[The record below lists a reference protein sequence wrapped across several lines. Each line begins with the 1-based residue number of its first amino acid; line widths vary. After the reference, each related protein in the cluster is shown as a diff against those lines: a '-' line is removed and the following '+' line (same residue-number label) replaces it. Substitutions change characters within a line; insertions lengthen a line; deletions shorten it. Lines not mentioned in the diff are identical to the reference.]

1 MNLVVFSIFSDSLN
15 KFSHRSKYFKAFI
28 FSLIFFKIHK
38 YKRINIVLYIITSSV
53 FCVLVRNNDIN
64 RITLS
69 RVGKLQN
76 PQNMRQDIMVRVLR
90 SVLVRGS
97 AKRTKRLHSTNLFER
112 NVVHL
117 TNILG

>member
-1 MNLVVFSIFSDSLN
+1 MLC
-15 KFSHRSKYFKAFI
+15 
-28 FSLIFFKIHK
+28 
-38 YKRINIVLYIITSSV
+38 IITSSAL
-53 FCVLVRNNDIN
+53 CVVIRINDIQ

-112 NVVHL
+112 NVVQ
-117 TNILG
+117 

>member
-1 MNLVVFSIFSDSLN
+1 M
-15 KFSHRSKYFKAFI
+15 
-28 FSLIFFKIHK
+28 
-38 YKRINIVLYIITSSV
+38 LYIITSSA
-53 FCVLVRNNDIN
+53 FCVLIRINDKH

-97 AKRTKRLHSTNLFER
+97 AKRIKRLHSTDMFER
-112 NVVHL
+112 KI
-117 TNILG
+117 ILG